1 MYTNKSSNPLMIT
14 ASKEFR
20 QGTATDGEGVANE
33 YAAVPYEPG
42 VGSIYLSSSGSIFYH
57 QKAGDDASAW
67 DKLVQGA
74 TEPNKKTFNVYT
86 HLSVLKTRLMD
97 YNKTK
102 ATSIGVGASII
113 ISADKY
119 EVRAATATLTP
130 TIEIRANKPEIRNA
144 SFSTSATISIIINRY
159 KTLSVGATLT
169 PEVTTA

>member
-14 ASKEFR
+14 ATKEFR

-42 VGSIYLSSSGSIFYH
+42 IGSIYLSSNGSIFYH

-67 DKLVQGA
+67 DKLVQGS
-74 TEPNKKTFNVYT
+74 TEPNKKTFNVAT

-102 ATSIGVGASII
+102 AAIIHTGASVI

-119 EVRAATATLTP
+119 EVRTASL
-130 TIEIRANKPEIRNA
+130 
-144 SFSTSATISIIINRY
+144 STGATISIIINRY
-159 KTLSVGATLT
+159 KTLSVSATLT
-169 PEVTTA
+169 PEVITA